1 MALYLDNCHFK
12 VSRSEVKRSK
22 LRRTYVLMI
31 AVIPPVCGGSVIRDF
46 LRYLVSKNTKTPTN
60 LSRSNTHEIIPA
72 IKKSDKD
79 DSSYS
84 LLLLSTFH
92 RLVLIPEKF
101 KQQQRFESSEPFY
114 LRQRANQLAK
124 DHQWFQN
131 GCNRMDKTKRKFVL
145 CTVIVLSFG
154 ITHNEVNKEQ
164 ICCFAS
170 YFQISAIF

>member
-1 MALYLDNCHFK
+1 MKIALYLDNCHFK

-46 LRYLVSKNTKTPTN
+46 LRYLVSKNTKTPSN
-60 LSRSNTHEIIPA
+60 LNRSKTHEIIPA
-72 IKKSDKD
+72 IKESDKD

-114 LRQRANQLAK
+114 LRQRATQLARITSDFK
-124 DHQWFQN
+124 MDVIEWIKLFQEKICIMYCHCIMILWYNAQW
-131 GCNRMDKTKRKFVL
+131 G
-145 CTVIVLSFG
+145 
-154 ITHNEVNKEQ
+154 
-164 ICCFAS
+164 
-170 YFQISAIF
+170 

>member
-1 MALYLDNCHFK
+1 MVMKMALYLDNCHFK

-46 LRYLVSKNTKTPTN
+46 LRYLVSKNTKTPSN

-79 DSSYS
+79 DCSYS
-84 LLLLSTFH
+84 LLLLSTFR

-101 KQQQRFESSEPFY
+101 KQQQRFENSDPFY
-114 LRQRANQLAK
+114 LRQRANQLAGITSDFK
-124 DHQWFQN
+124 
-131 GCNRMDKTKRKFVL
+131 MD
-145 CTVIVLSFG
+145 VIEWIKPRENLYYVLSL
-154 ITHNEVNKEQ
+154 HYPLV
-164 ICCFAS
+164 
-170 YFQISAIF
+170 

>member
-1 MALYLDNCHFK
+1 MTTLLIANFGMVMKIALYLDNCHFK

-84 LLLLSTFH
+84 LLSLSTFH
-92 RLVLIPEKF
+92 F
-101 KQQQRFESSEPFY
+101 
-114 LRQRANQLAK
+114 
-124 DHQWFQN
+124 
-131 GCNRMDKTKRKFVL
+131 
-145 CTVIVLSFG
+145 
-154 ITHNEVNKEQ
+154 
-164 ICCFAS
+164 
-170 YFQISAIF
+170 

>member
-1 MALYLDNCHFK
+1 MVMKIALYLDNCHFK

-46 LRYLVSKNTKTPTN
+46 LRYLVSKNTKTPSN

-79 DSSYS
+79 DCSYS

-92 RLVLIPEKF
+92 RLILIPENSLNNSKDLKVVNLF
-101 KQQQRFESSEPFY
+101 ISDREP
-114 LRQRANQLAK
+114 LSLQ
-124 DHQWFQN
+124 
-131 GCNRMDKTKRKFVL
+131 GSP
-145 CTVIVLSFG
+145 VIS
-154 ITHNEVNKEQ
+154 KWM
-164 ICCFAS
+164 
-170 YFQISAIF
+170 